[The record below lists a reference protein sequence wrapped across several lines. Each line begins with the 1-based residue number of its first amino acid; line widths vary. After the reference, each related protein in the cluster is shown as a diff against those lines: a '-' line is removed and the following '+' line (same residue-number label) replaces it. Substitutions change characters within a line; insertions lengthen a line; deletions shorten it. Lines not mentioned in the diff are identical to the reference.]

1 MVLSTLVDLKL
12 RNFAQKGS
20 HVFISC
26 ADQVQHYSP
35 SVSVLHTLSSFFYW
49 QRVNDW
55 FSCKSCV
62 ETTTSQFQQTQ
73 LGLDLGIPNIFHDD
87 DHRVICHRLCHGHF
101 LSKVYETCFYHEND
115 STATAPGILVLKTTV
130 FGTTMYTKSQYLK
143 HFALLVTDHNISL

>member
-35 SVSVLHTLSSFFYW
+35 SVSVLLTLSSFFYW
-49 QRVNDW
+49 QRINDW

-62 ETTTSQFQQTQ
+62 ETTTSAVSANATR
-73 LGLDLGIPNIFHDD
+73 LRLDIPNIFHDD
-87 DHRVICHRLCHGHF
+87 DHRVICHRLCLGRF
-101 LSKVYETCFYHEND
+101 LSKVYEACFCHEND
-115 STATAPGILVLKTTV
+115 IAQPIR
-130 FGTTMYTKSQYLK
+130 
-143 HFALLVTDHNISL
+143 NI